1 MDQLIQSDLLQ
12 RVFNVSNYNKLMSS
26 NKYIQQVK
34 SRSEEG
40 KKWVTRYKT
49 ILQTL
54 AMLFRLCA
62 SSMLDAFL
70 LLL

>member
-1 MDQLIQSDLLQ
+1 
-12 RVFNVSNYNKLMSS
+12 MSS
-26 NKYIQQVK
+26 NKYSTGIK

-49 ILQTL
+49 ILQRL

-62 SSMLDAFL
+62 SSMLDAF
-70 LLL
+70 